1 MLSMPASDTLRRPK
15 FPSLHVELTGH
26 ITATGAGPPDCPQC
40 GGPLDVSQPDA
51 NDGTGAHLAGACLD
65 CGTVSWLV
73 GMGELTVAYP
83 LPTSEELAPNVFR
96 AIGA

>member
-1 MLSMPASDTLRRPK
+1 MLLMPASDARAKTNFPRLRA
-15 FPSLHVELTGH
+15 ELVGH
-26 ITATGAGPPDCPQC
+26 ITATGDGPPDCPRC
-40 GGPLDVSQPDA
+40 GGALDLSQPDSS
-51 NDGTGAHLAGACLD
+51 DSTGAHLAGACCD

-83 LPTSEELAPNVFR
+83 LPTSEELAPKVFH